1 MKKVIAGI
9 LLMASVGYAAPI
21 VHVELPTQR
30 TKTDLPKKVELN
42 GQWYHNPSWE
52 QVKQVGWR
60 KFDQATIP
68 SRSNDYQRV
77 SFTYVQ
83 DTNNSD
89 YAVMEVVDVYNSS
102 EVFNREESQELSA
115 SLDALVFVELG
126 EHIDGTDEQLARL
139 SAVVVSN
146 LESNRIEYAAAE
158 TLAELQ
164 TAGAHI
170 NNLRSIISLQA
181 KIVSLQL

>member
-1 MKKVIAGI
+1 MKKLMIAGI
-9 LLMASVGYAAPI
+9 LLVASLVQAENYVNLNTQSRRTA
-21 VHVELPTQR
+21 LPE
-30 TKTDLPKKVELN
+30 KVELG

-52 QVKQVGWR
+52 QLHSLTWR
-60 KFDQATIP
+60 RYDLASTPPQ
-68 SRSNDYQRV
+68 SNDYTRV
-77 SFTYVQ
+77 STYVQ

-102 EVFNREESQELSA
+102 EVFKREESQELSA

-139 SAVVVSN
+139 SAVVVFN

-158 TLAELQ
+158 TLTELQ

-181 KIVSLQL
+181 KIVSLRE

>member
-30 TKTDLPKKVELN
+30 IKTDLPKKVEIN

-52 QVKQVGWR
+52 QVKQTGWR
-60 KFDQATIP
+60 KFDQATVP
-68 SRSNDYQRV
+68 SLSNDYVRT
-77 SFTYVQ
+77 SFMYIQSTDDV
-83 DTNNSD
+83 DF
-89 YAVMEVVDVYNSS
+89 AVIEVVDVYNSS
-102 EVFNREESQELSA
+102 EVFKREQSQELSA
-115 SLDALVFVELG
+115 SLDALVFLELG
-126 EHIDGTDEQLARL
+126 EHIDGTDEQLARF

-158 TLAELQ
+158 TLAELKA
-164 TAGAHI
+164 AGARI
-170 NNLRSIISLQA
+170 NNLRSIISLQT
-181 KIVSLQL
+181 KIVSLRE